1 MVDGKDAVV
10 LARDVVEFTED
21 AHRRRQHQDGIELI
35 ELMFC
40 TRQMSSSMPSIRRAR
55 LFNRVSVS
63 SDWLAICAPSIVISG
78 LYCEPGGS
86 YIDSSM
92 FG

>member
-1 MVDGKDAVV
+1 VVDGKDVVV
-10 LARDVVEFTED
+10 LARDVVEYTED
-21 AHRRRQHQDGIELI
+21 AHRRRQHQDRVDVLHTAEG
-35 ELMFC
+35 
-40 TRQMSSSMPSIRRAR
+40 QMSSSMPSIRRAR
-55 LFNRVSVS
+55 FFNRVSVS